1 MKQKIDYSF
10 LDTATIGENRT
21 IKETLNNVLKTA
33 QEAENLGYSRFWL
46 AEHHNMANIASSATS
61 VLIGYVAQ
69 GTSKIRVGSGGIML
83 PNHSS
88 LVIAEQFG
96 TLEAL
101 YPGRIDLGLGR
112 APGTDQLTAMAL
124 RRNTTLH
131 PNGFMDQIKEL
142 ESFFKNTDPSTTVRA
157 FPGEGAK
164 IDTWILGSS
173 TDSAYLAAEL
183 GLPYAFASHF
193 APNQLQL
200 AAKIYRKNFKPSEYL
215 KKPYFIACVNAI
227 LADDS
232 DQANILATSFYK
244 MFLGIIRNDRNPL
257 QEPAFSMQGIWS
269 ESERDYV
276 LDMTACSFIGSKEE
290 LLPEVQRF
298 CDILEIDELMIH
310 SPIYDI
316 EAKQQSITLFSELMQ
331 NVEKNF

>member
-1 MKQKIDYSF
+1 MKQKIGYSF

-21 IKETLNNVLKTA
+21 IKETLNNVLVTA
-33 QEAENLGYSRFWL
+33 QEAERLGYTRFWL

-69 GTSKIRVGSGGIML
+69 GTSTIRVGSGGIML
-83 PNHSS
+83 PNHAS

-124 RRNTTLH
+124 RRNTTLI
-131 PNGFMDQIKEL
+131 PSGFIDQIKEL
-142 ESFFKNTDPSTTVRA
+142 EGFFQNTDENAKVRA

-164 IDTWILGSS
+164 VDMWILGSS

-200 AAKIYRKNFKPSEYL
+200 AAKIYRKNFKPSTYL
-215 KKPYFIACVNAI
+215 DKPYFLACVNAI
-227 LADDS
+227 VASDD
-232 DQANILATSFYK
+232 DQANRLATSFYR
-244 MFLGIIRNDRNPL
+244 MFLGIIRNDRKPL
-257 QEPAFSMQGIWS
+257 QEPILSMQGIWS
-269 ESERDYV
+269 EVEREYV
-276 LDMTACSFIGSKEE
+276 LDMTTCSFIGTKEE

-298 CDILEIDELMIH
+298 CDILEIDELMIN
-310 SPIYDI
+310 SPIYDPT
-316 EAKQQSITLFSELMQ
+316 AKKHSMTLFSELML
-331 NVEKNF
+331 NVEKNI